1 MSDNRPPVDPRLL
14 RLAPPV
20 RPLILRAGVAQALTT
35 VLVLA
40 RGVLLGW
47 GAAQLIVGRS
57 FPWWVIPA
65 LIAVVAA
72 HGAVA
77 GMAQRWS
84 SRGVGATIDS
94 LRTSSLEALR
104 RRDPR
109 VVQEQA
115 AHWRTVLTAGLEDFR
130 PYLSDFLP
138 SLVAVVLATPAALL
152 VVFLADPVSGVLALV
167 TVPLIPAFMV
177 LIGTLTRAHTRRRL
191 QITTALG
198 GQLADLLSGALTL
211 RALGATER
219 PGREIESSG
228 RRHANATMSVLRLA
242 FLSSFALEFIATLS
256 IALVAVGIGLRLLD
270 GSVGLAA
277 GLITLIV
284 IPEVY
289 QPIRQVGTNFHAA
302 ADGLAALEEVLELV
316 DAPVDQPP
324 FIPQRHDGVAL
335 EVTGLSVAG
344 RDGTTPTDLSFRAA
358 PGEVTVLHGPNG
370 SGKST
375 ALLAVLGV
383 LPGDLVH
390 GRVSAP
396 APERI
401 SYLPARPVLT
411 PGTVDDNLVLL
422 GAGPVAAEATARA
435 VGVGVPGERLLGP
448 HGSGVSAGQAQ
459 RLALARTL
467 ARGDGGPMLL
477 LLDEPSAHLSPELVD
492 RLGALLRQRAAEGCA
507 VVVASHDR
515 RIVAVADKVVAL

>member
-1 MSDNRPPVDPRLL
+1 MSTNRSPVDPRLL

-20 RPLILRAGVAQALTT
+20 RSLILRAGLAQALTT
-35 VLVLA
+35 MLVLA
-40 RGVLLGW
+40 RGVLIGW
-47 GAAQLIVGRS
+47 GATRLIVERV

-65 LIAVVAA
+65 LVAVVAA
-72 HGAVA
+72 HGAVSWV
-77 GMAQRWS
+77 AQRWS

-94 LRTSSLEALR
+94 LRASSLEALR

-109 VVQEQA
+109 VVQEQS
-115 AHWRTVLTAGLEDFR
+115 AHWRTVLTRGLDDFR

-167 TVPLIPAFMV
+167 TVPLIPVFMV
-177 LIGTLTRAHTRRRL
+177 LIGTLTRAQTRRRL
-191 QITTALG
+191 QITAALG

-211 RALGATER
+211 RALGATDQ
-219 PGREIESSG
+219 PGREIEASG
-228 RRHANATMSVLRLA
+228 RRHENATMSVLRLA

-256 IALVAVGIGLRLLD
+256 VALVAVGIGLRLID
-270 GSVGLAA
+270 GSLGLSA
-277 GLITLIV
+277 GLIALIV

-302 ADGLAALEEVLELV
+302 ADGLAAVEEVLELI
-316 DAPVDQPP
+316 DAPSHQPP
-324 FIPQRHDGVAL
+324 FTPQRREGVAL
-335 EVTGLSVAG
+335 EVSGLSVAG
-344 RDGTTPTDLSFRAA
+344 RDGTTPTDLSFRAE

-375 ALLAVLGV
+375 AFLAVLGV
-383 LPGDLVH
+383 LPKNLVH
-390 GRVSAP
+390 GQVVAP
-396 APERI
+396 APEAI

-411 PGTVDDNLVLL
+411 PGTVKDNLVLL
-422 GAGPVAAEATARA
+422 GAEPARAEAAAAA
-435 VGVGVPGERLLGP
+435 VGTGVPGDRILGA
-448 HGSGVSAGQAQ
+448 HGSGISAGQSQ

-477 LLDEPSAHLSPELVD
+477 LLDEPSAHLSPELVEH
-492 RLGALLRQRAAEGCA
+492 LGMLLRQYAAEGHA

-515 RIVAVADKVVAL
+515 RIAAAADKVVPL